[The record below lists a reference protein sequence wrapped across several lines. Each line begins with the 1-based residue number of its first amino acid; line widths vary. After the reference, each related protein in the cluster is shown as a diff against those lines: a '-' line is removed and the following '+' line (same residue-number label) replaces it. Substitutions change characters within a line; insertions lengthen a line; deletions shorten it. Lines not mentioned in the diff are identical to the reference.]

1 MTVSRETASS
11 GCRRNRTRSYAGA
24 YAAMPVGIVVRES
37 PGVTRW
43 AGWSRKAVAVLP
55 GAGAADWKELRRD
68 GDTVEY
74 HAGTLVL
81 ELFESDTEAYRLSL
95 SARAP
100 SLFVV
105 MREDGGGRPELVL
118 VTASPYE
125 AQDYMDSGEE
135 IVEPVGMPDGV
146 VAWIRDFIDLH
157 HEDEVFV
164 KRRRDRIRTDIRE
177 DGRGDA
183 RIVQTTDVYRAP
195 RRSAGRRAQADRAGG
210 TVH

>member
-1 MTVSRETASS
+1 MKVLSEADSS
-11 GCRRNRTRSYAGA
+11 GCARKWSRSYGGPFD
-24 YAAMPVGIVVRES
+24 AMPVGIVVRES

-55 GAGAADWKELRRD
+55 GAGDAAWTELRRE

-81 ELFESDTEAYRLSL
+81 ELFGSDTEAYRLGL
-95 SARAP
+95 SAREP

-105 MREDGGGRPELVL
+105 MRESGGDLPELVL

-135 IVEPVGMPDGV
+135 VVEPVEMPEGI

-164 KRRRDRIRTDIRE
+164 KRRRDRVRTDIRE
-177 DGRGDA
+177 DGRGDS
-183 RIVQTTDVYRAP
+183 RVQQTTDVYRAP
-195 RRSAGRRAQADRAGG
+195 RRPGERRAAVGLGG
-210 TVH
+210 RTMH